1 MKTFLTLFQ
10 KEWLEA
16 WRDKK
21 LIWLPIVMMIL
32 AMSQPIAL
40 YYMSD
45 ILAGA
50 GNLPEGAVI
59 DIPVPS
65 GEEVL
70 SSTLSQFNLIGTAI
84 IVLSVMGIISHER
97 NSGALSLVMARPVQ
111 PLQYISSKW
120 LAHAIILIISFGV
133 SYALAYYYTVLL
145 FNDVSLVRFFASFA
159 IYCLWIVFAM
169 TVTLSVGTMLK
180 KAGGIAGASLLL
192 IAGLSLA
199 NTLFPKFTK
208 WSPANAFSEAN
219 QFLLTGN
226 WGDTFYPML
235 ITSSVLII
243 GLILLATSLFKRFE
257 SYST

>member
-21 LIWLPIVMMIL
+21 LIWLPIVMIIL
-32 AMSQPIAL
+32 AVSQPIAL

-45 ILAGA
+45 ILSSS

-84 IVLSVMGIISHER
+84 IVLSVMGSISHER

-120 LAHAIILIISFGV
+120 FAHAIILIVSFGI
-133 SYALAYYYTVLL
+133 SYGLAYYYTILL
-145 FNDVSLVRFFASFA
+145 FHDVSLVRFFASFA

-180 KAGGIAGASLLL
+180 KAGGIAGTSILF
-192 IAGLSLA
+192 IAGLSIA
-199 NTLFPKFTK
+199 STLFPKFTK

-226 WGDTFYPML
+226 GDDTFYPTV
-235 ITSSVLII
+235 ITTCLLII
-243 GLILLATSLFKRFE
+243 GLVLLAASLFKRFE